1 MSILRGNAIKKLVL
15 LTVSVLFS
23 LGCDPAGNLGSNS
36 AASKTNVNIENRT
49 PYSQSENAYTFAQ
62 NSALARELSP
72 SGKSATEIVGKTVT
86 ESKLWQNKMFDGEL
100 RRIMGKDYAA
110 MRKSWN
116 SETPIRKFGDFLM
129 MTGCEEQNC
138 ANDRYAIFI
147 DLGLGNIGVVHI
159 GKDGVRDWKN
169 GDFDLP
175 PPFVEELGRLR
186 AEGQR

>member
-1 MSILRGNAIKKLVL
+1 MSILRGNAIKNLVL
-15 LTVSVLFS
+15 LTVTVSFS
-23 LGCDPAGNLGSNS
+23 LGCGSAGNSGAGP
-36 AASKTNVNIENRT
+36 AASKTNVNIENRAS
-49 PYSQSENAYTFAQ
+49 YSQSENAYTFAQ

-72 SGKSATEIVGKTVT
+72 SGKSATEIVGNTVT

-100 RRIMGKDYAA
+100 KRIMGKDYAA
-110 MRKSWN
+110 MSKSWN
-116 SETPIRKFGDFLM
+116 IETPIRKFGDFLM

-147 DLGLGNIGVVHI
+147 DLGTGSIGVVHI

-186 AEGQR
+186 AEGGI